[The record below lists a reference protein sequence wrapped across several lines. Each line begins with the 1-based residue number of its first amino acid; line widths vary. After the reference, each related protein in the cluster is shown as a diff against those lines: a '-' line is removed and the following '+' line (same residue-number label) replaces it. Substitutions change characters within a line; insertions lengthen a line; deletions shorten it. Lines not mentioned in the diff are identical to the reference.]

1 VDNPAAGPY
10 TDRENLMLTAY
21 SVRMITPAQIRAAR
35 GLLGWRQHDL
45 AKASGVSEIAI
56 KNLERGAT
64 DPRASTLD
72 AIQAAFDKAGV
83 VFLDPGDTRDGGLGV
98 RYKSKRK

>member
-1 VDNPAAGPY
+1 
-10 TDRENLMLTAY
+10 MLINWPQA
-21 SVRMITPAQIRAAR
+21 
-35 GLLGWRQHDL
+35 DL

-64 DPRASTLD
+64 DPRASTLN

-83 VFLDPGDTRDGGLGV
+83 VFLDVGDTRAGGLGV
-98 RYKSKRK
+98 RFKTKRRGD